1 MTNNTDNATW
11 QVLIVRPRSEKKTGR
26 RLREMGFEACVP
38 TQWQYRQ
45 WSDRRKKVEVVLFPN
60 YLFIAAEPARRNEV
74 FQAGN
79 VLRYLHIGGRIATL
93 SDKEAAM
100 IQRLANLEGPVQI
113 VYESIHTGDEVEIL
127 NGSLAGQRGIVTGL
141 NGARRLQVALPAL
154 GCFAQV
160 ELRDT
165 EVRSISV

>member
-1 MTNNTDNATW
+1 MESCTGKAIW

-26 RLREMGFEACVP
+26 RLREMGFDTCVP

-60 YLFIAAEPARRNEV
+60 YLFIAADSARHNEV

-79 VLRYLHIGGRIATL
+79 IIRYLHIGNRIAAL
-93 SDKEAAM
+93 SDKEAAT
-100 IQRLANLEGPVQI
+100 IRRLAHLEAPVHI
-113 VYESIHTGDEVEIL
+113 AYEGFREGEEVEIL
-127 NGSLAGQRGIVTGL
+127 NGSLAGNRGLVTGV
-141 NGARRLQVALPAL
+141 NGARRLQVALQGL

-165 EVRSISV
+165 EVRRISV